1 MKKIR
6 IHLFLA
12 VFAVLV
18 SSNTSASNLYL
29 SMYDNSSFTAV
40 FNNQLYDRPASEI
53 TISNV
58 PGGSH
63 YLKVAR
69 KSPDGTQSYSQIM
82 FDGYIKLPDSYDIFA
97 VIDENY
103 NFVVYKKTP
112 SSVTT
117 DTKCNCDC
125 EACRNCIY
133 KHIHTEEIVF
143 DCSTQIMT
151 PGAFSDLKTTVNNT
165 SFESSKVDVIKS
177 VADLNYFTAAQ
188 VRELLL
194 LFSFDQSKVEIAK
207 YVYQKTCDRRNY
219 FKIYDAFSF
228 ESSKSEVINYI
239 SQIK

>member
-1 MKKIR
+1 MKTIR
-6 IHLFLA
+6 IHLFLT
-12 VFAVLV
+12 VLTVLV
-18 SSNTSASNLYL
+18 SSNITASSLYL

-40 FNNQLYDRPASEI
+40 FNNQLYDRPSTEI

-69 KSPDGTQSYSQIM
+69 KSPDGTQSQIM
-82 FDGYIKLPDSYDIFA
+82 FDGYIKFPDNYDIFA

-112 SSVTT
+112 SSVTS

-133 KHIHTEEIVF
+133 KHTLTEEVVF

-151 PGAFSDLKTTVNNT
+151 PGAFADLKTTVENT
-165 SFESSKVDVIKS
+165 SFESSKIDVIKS
-177 VADLNYFTAAQ
+177 VADLNYFTATQ

-194 LFSFDQSKVEIAK
+194 LFSFDQSKVELAK
-207 YVYQKTCDRRNY
+207 YIYEKTCDRQNY

-228 ESSKSEVINYI
+228 DSSKNEVLNYI
-239 SQIK
+239 SQFK